1 MARIEQT
8 RRGQE
13 SRLELGSELIEV
25 GTDGLLHRKKQGSK
39 KQVLPFQCE
48 GGNAEDA
55 AAVLFGFHAEAPFGG
70 FEVAC
75 VACGT
80 DELDGASRSGSMSAM
95 R

>member
-13 SRLELGSELIEV
+13 SRLELGSELIEI